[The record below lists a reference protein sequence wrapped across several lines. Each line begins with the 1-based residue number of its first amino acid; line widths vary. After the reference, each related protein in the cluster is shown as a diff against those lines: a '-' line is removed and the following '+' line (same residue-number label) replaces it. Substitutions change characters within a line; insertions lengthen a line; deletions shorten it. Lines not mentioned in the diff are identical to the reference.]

1 MTTGIVITGGREV
14 AHDTRTEELLRV
26 PDRVDL
32 VRATLDGVVLST
44 LEATA
49 NSSEGRLI
57 AGYEMSPKQARL
69 TAIRLIEAAAEVE
82 RAQRTRGL

>member
-1 MTTGIVITGGREV
+1 MADLIFTGFREV
-14 AHDTRTEELLRV
+14 AHDARTEELLRV
-26 PDRVDL
+26 PDRADL
-32 VRATLDGVVLST
+32 VRASLGGVVLAT
-44 LEATA
+44 IEAAA
-49 NSSEGRLI
+49 NSTEGRLI